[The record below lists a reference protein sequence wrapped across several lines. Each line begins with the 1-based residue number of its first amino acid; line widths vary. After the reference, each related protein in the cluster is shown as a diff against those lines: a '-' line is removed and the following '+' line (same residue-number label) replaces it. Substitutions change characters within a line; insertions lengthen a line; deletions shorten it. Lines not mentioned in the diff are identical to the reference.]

1 MCYSYTNLHS
11 TERALLLRLLF
22 SLLANQIVQTS
33 ELEMLPKAENDEQVI
48 EQGSTLTLACIVDES
63 TKSFEIKWTVP
74 RITQNKEV
82 ISKFHFYHLF
92 S

>member
-33 ELEMLPKAENDEQVI
+33 QLEMLPEVENDEQVI

-63 TKSFEIKWTVP
+63 KPFEIKWTVP